1 MRENQ
6 DKMIFDATQLK
17 AVSPMPSLNLP
28 DIEQKE
34 CLEPLDGSPYRV
46 YMCEGGK
53 PWRNRSCKKCGS
65 INIRSLGYT
74 PEPRLIHDV
83 NTGIIQNDIILK
95 VDRYQCNDCGESFSR
110 QFDGIMEN
118 RQMTSR
124 LYDQI
129 RRDAFRLPFVDVAAQ
144 YGYSDTT
151 IANIFDEYSAELE
164 AKRGTIIAPFALGI
178 DEKHIVHKMRAVF
191 VDLDTGELIEM
202 RPDNKM
208 KDIISTIKS
217 MDGYDDRIRIVTMDM
232 ANGYKSYVEDCLPD
246 AKIIVDK
253 YHVYQDLYKK
263 VTRTKTLIL
272 ETIGK
277 QIAAVEDPERKQHLQ
292 DVRDLVLN
300 NSYLFKFSLEKLVEK
315 GHRIAAMAD
324 LCDTFPEFNHLR
336 LLKEGFERIYDC
348 EKRDDAERLYDE
360 WTSLVPPTGANQIK
374 AWETKYGVKAEL
386 FKEFRVFRNAMKKWR
401 KEVFNYFD
409 ENCDYTNAA
418 AEGMN
423 SLIQR
428 MNSLGN
434 GYSFERLRARA
445 LFWHTASPRI
455 SYSVDKKSIAKQRFK
470 NTGNNF
476 TTWFQKVGYD
486 SPQFETYYV
495 DKIMFIGTEED
506 KNYEPTSVYKY
517 SEISRKHNPEGL
529 IEGPYPNTENAPHKT
544 W

>member
-17 AVSPMPSLNLP
+17 VVSPMPSLNLP
-28 DIEQKE
+28 DLEQKE

-46 YMCEGGK
+46 YMCEGKK
-53 PWRNRSCKKCGS
+53 PWRNRACRKCGS
-65 INIRSLGYT
+65 YDIRSLGYT

-83 NTGIIQNDIILK
+83 NTGIIQNDIVLK
-95 VDRYQCNDCGESFSR
+95 VDRYQCSSCGESFSR

-118 RQMTSR
+118 RQMTTR

-129 RRDAFRLPFVDVAAQ
+129 RRDSFRLPFVDVAAQ

-151 IANIFDEYSAELE
+151 IANIFDEYSTELE
-164 AKRGTIIAPFALGI
+164 AKRGPIIAPFALGI
-178 DEKHIVHKMRAVF
+178 DEKHIVHQMRAVF
-191 VDLDTGELIEM
+191 VDLDSGELIEM

-208 KDIISTIKS
+208 KDIISTIES
-217 MDGYDDRIRIVTMDM
+217 MDGYDDRIKIVTMDM
-232 ANGYKSYVEDCLPD
+232 ANGYKAYVEHCLPH
-246 AKIIVDK
+246 ATIIVDK

-263 VTRTKTLIL
+263 VARTKTLIL
-272 ETIGK
+272 EAIGK

-292 DVRDLVLN
+292 AVRDLVLN
-300 NSYLFKFSLEKLVEK
+300 NSYLFKFSLEKLVK
-315 GHRIAAMAD
+315 KQHRIAAMAE

-348 EKRDDAERLYDE
+348 EKRAAAEQLYDE
-360 WTSLVPPTGANQIK
+360 WTSLVPPTGSNQIK

-386 FKEFRVFRNAMKKWR
+386 FKEFRVFCNAMKKWR
-401 KEVFNYFD
+401 NEVFNYFD
-409 ENCDYTNAA
+409 KNCDYTNAA

-434 GYSFERLRARA
+434 GYSFERLQARA

-455 SYSVDKKSIAKQRFK
+455 SYSVDKKSVAKQRFK
-470 NTGNNF
+470 NADDNY
-476 TTWFQKVGYD
+476 TTYFL
-486 SPQFETYYV
+486 SPSYFSSQYETYYV
-495 DKIMFIGTEED
+495 DEIMFTGTEEER
-506 KNYEPTSVYKY
+506 NYEPTSVYKY
-517 SEISRKHNPEGL
+517 SEISRRHNPEGL
-529 IEGPYPNTENAPHKT
+529 IG
-544 W
+544 